1 MMNSIEQLARYD
13 YSYEGEAI
21 GAAIAIIVIVIFLAI
36 AAILA
41 QIFLG
46 LAVYHDAKSKGNSS
60 SGMWGVLTGVFGWI
74 PAIIY
79 LCVRNSSS
87 QRIIQCTT
95 CGFAIPASAPG
106 CPNCNHANP
115 FAQQFYGPF
124 VEQSKKRAKGFLIA
138 AICCYAALILLI
150 IAIVVIVA
158 IFAGNY
164 YYYY

>member
-1 MMNSIEQLARYD
+1 MMNSIEQLARYN

-106 CPNCNHANP
+106 CPNC
-115 FAQQFYGPF
+115 
-124 VEQSKKRAKGFLIA
+124 S
-138 AICCYAALILLI
+138 
-150 IAIVVIVA
+150 
-158 IFAGNY
+158 
-164 YYYY
+164 

>member
-1 MMNSIEQLARYD
+1 MMNSIEQLARYS
-13 YSYEGEAI
+13 YHYEGEVV
-21 GAAIAIIVIVIFLAI
+21 GAAIAIIVIAIFLVI

-60 SGMWGVLTGVFGWI
+60 AGMWGVLTGVFGWI

-79 LCVRNSSS
+79 LCVRNSAS

-115 FAQQFYGPF
+115 
-124 VEQSKKRAKGFLIA
+124 
-138 AICCYAALILLI
+138 
-150 IAIVVIVA
+150 
-158 IFAGNY
+158 
-164 YYYY
+164 

>member
-1 MMNSIEQLARYD
+1 MMNSIEQLARYS
-13 YSYEGEAI
+13 YSYEGEAV
-21 GAAIAIIVIVIFLAI
+21 GAAIAIIIIAIFLVI

-60 SGMWGVLTGVFGWI
+60 AGMWGVLTGVFGWI

-79 LCVRNSSS
+79 LCVRSSAS

-115 FAQQFYGPF
+115 FAPTIFRSFCG
-124 VEQSKKRAKGFLIA
+124 
-138 AICCYAALILLI
+138 AI
-150 IAIVVIVA
+150 
-158 IFAGNY
+158 
-164 YYYY
+164 

>member
-1 MMNSIEQLARYD
+1 MMNSIEQLARYN

-60 SGMWGVLTGVFGWI
+60 SGMWRCFDRCTIGWI

-106 CPNCNHANP
+106 CPNCDHANP
-115 FAQQFYGPF
+115 FAQQFYGP
-124 VEQSKKRAKGFLIA
+124 
-138 AICCYAALILLI
+138 ICGTI
-150 IAIVVIVA
+150 
-158 IFAGNY
+158 
-164 YYYY
+164 